1 MKKIKPIIFTLL
13 LLFSIIIF
21 PFLAYYLWLPT
32 GLKTQENLLTLIGL
46 CIAYFTLFATIGIAA
61 FIYYLQKKDIER
73 DEKRRTAQA
82 ASAILL
88 ELENAFRIC
97 FFMAEDPQNF
107 SSCKSIKDVFREN
120 SSELRKYLTTEE
132 FHHLTILVNAI
143 DSYINYDED
152 SQVLSP
158 FLRDWLQ
165 NLFLSHYRKYFS
177 LATDYLIL
185 FDRKTYQLINKLKGS
200 KNKYQDLNII
210 TDKNGVPL
218 FENTDGYLKVYS
230 GKECLLDG
238 KLGFD
243 ELNDEAIIIEGYG
256 KSDEYDG
263 YYKDGLFHGDGI
275 QFDQNHNPLNEGKW
289 EQGNLIT
296 GIERNWLIRITNG
309 KLFSKPN
316 CPEGSYNYT
325 NDFQYIALEQCEN
338 NLFPRLNVSIINI
351 TNFEISSF
359 YVVDKKVNNNTEEI
373 TNIRILT
380 EFLEEVNPE
389 LLGIILENQFL
400 PAP

>member
-1 MKKIKPIIFTLL
+1 MAPNRVEDARKPAYANWIVHCIFHLV
-13 LLFSIIIF
+13 
-21 PFLAYYLWLPT
+21 P
-32 GLKTQENLLTLIGL
+32 
-46 CIAYFTLFATIGIAA
+46 TIGIAA

-97 FFMAEDPQNF
+97 FFTAEDTQDF
-107 SSCKSIKDVFREN
+107 YSCKSIKDVFREN
-120 SSELRKYLTTEE
+120 SGELRKYLTTEE

-185 FDRKTYQLINKLKGS
+185 FDRKTYQLIDKLKGS
-200 KNKYQDLNII
+200 KDKYQDLNII

-296 GIERNWLIRITNG
+296 GIERNWLIMATSG
-309 KLFSKPN
+309 KLIFKPD
-316 CPEGSYNYT
+316 CPEDPYDST
-325 NDFQYIALEQCEN
+325 DDFQYSILEQYGSKPFYRF
-338 NLFPRLNVSIINI
+338 NLSLSNVMNDD
-351 TNFEISSF
+351 ISSF
-359 YVVDKKVNNNTEEI
+359 YVVDRKIDNDMEEP
-373 TNIRILT
+373 TNIRTLT
-380 EFLEEVNPE
+380 EFLKEVNPE
-389 LLGIILENQFL
+389 LLETL
-400 PAP
+400 

>member
-1 MKKIKPIIFTLL
+1 MKMKKFRSIIFTLL
-13 LLFSIIIF
+13 LLGIIIF
-21 PFLAYYLWLPT
+21 PFLAYYLWLPIE
-32 GLKTQENLLTLIGL
+32 LKTQENLLTLIGL

-97 FFMAEDPQNF
+97 FFTAEDTQDF
-107 SSCKSIKDVFREN
+107 YSCKSIKDVFREN
-120 SSELRKYLTTEE
+120 SGELRKYLTTEE

-218 FENTDGYLKVYS
+218 FENADGYLKVYS

-296 GIERNWLIRITNG
+296 GIERNWLIKTTSG
-309 KLFSKPN
+309 KLIFKPDCPEDPYDSTDDFGYSILEQYGSKPF
-316 CPEGSYNYT
+316 YR
-325 NDFQYIALEQCEN
+325 F
-338 NLFPRLNVSIINI
+338 NLSLSNI
-351 TNFEISSF
+351 MNHDISSF
-359 YVVDKKVNNNTEEI
+359 YVIDRKIDNNMEEL
-373 TNIRILT
+373 TNIRTLT
-380 EFLEEVNPE
+380 EFLKEVNPE
-389 LLGIILENQFL
+389 LLETL
-400 PAP
+400 

>member
-32 GLKTQENLLTLIGL
+32 GLKTQENLLTLVGL
-46 CIAYFTLFATIGIAA
+46 LLAYFTLFATIGIAA

-97 FFMAEDPQNF
+97 FFMTEDSQDF
-107 SSCKSIKDVFREN
+107 YSCKSIKDVFREN

-200 KNKYQDLNII
+200 KDKYQDLNII

-218 FENTDGYLKVYS
+218 FESTDGYLKVYS

-263 YYKDGLFHGDGI
+263 YYKDGLYHGDGI
-275 QFDQNHNPLNEGKW
+275 QFDKNHNPLNEGKW

-296 GIERNWLIRITNG
+296 GIERNWLIKTTSG
-309 KLFSKPN
+309 KLIFKPDCPEDPYDSTDDFGYSILEQYGSKPF
-316 CPEGSYNYT
+316 YR
-325 NDFQYIALEQCEN
+325 F
-338 NLFPRLNVSIINI
+338 NLSLSNI
-351 TNFEISSF
+351 MDHDISSF
-359 YVVDKKVNNNTEEI
+359 YVVDRKVDNNMEEL
-373 TNIRILT
+373 TNIRTLT

-389 LLGIILENQFL
+389 SLKTL
-400 PAP
+400 

>member
-1 MKKIKPIIFTLL
+1 M
-13 LLFSIIIF
+13 
-21 PFLAYYLWLPT
+21 
-32 GLKTQENLLTLIGL
+32 
-46 CIAYFTLFATIGIAA
+46 FATIGIAA

-97 FFMAEDPQNF
+97 FFMTEDSQDF
-107 SSCKSIKDVFREN
+107 YSCKSIKDVFREN

-132 FHHLTILVNAI
+132 FHHLMILVNAI

-185 FDRKTYQLINKLKGS
+185 FDRKTYQLINKLKDS
-200 KNKYQDLNII
+200 KDKYQDLNII

-218 FENTDGYLKVYS
+218 FENANGYLKVYS
-230 GKECLLDG
+230 GKECLLNG

-243 ELNDEAIIIEGYG
+243 ELKDEAIIIEGYG

-263 YYKDGLFHGDGI
+263 YYKDGLFHGNGI

-296 GIERNWLIRITNG
+296 GIERNWLIMTTSG
-309 KLFSKPN
+309 KLIFKPD
-316 CPEGSYNYT
+316 CPEDPYDPT
-325 NDFQYIALEQCEN
+325 DDFQYVPLEQYGN
-338 NLFPRLNVSIINI
+338 KPFSGFKLSLSNI
-351 TNFEISSF
+351 MDHDISSF
-359 YVVDKKVNNNTEEI
+359 YVVDRKVDNNMEEL
-373 TNIRILT
+373 TNIRTLT

-389 LLGIILENQFL
+389 SLKTL
-400 PAP
+400 

>member
-13 LLFSIIIF
+13 LFGTIIF
-21 PFLAYYLWLPT
+21 PFLAYYLWLPI
-32 GLKTQENLLTLIGL
+32 GLKTQENLLTLVGL

-97 FFMAEDPQNF
+97 FFRAEDTQDF
-107 SSCKSIKDVFREN
+107 YSCKSIKDVFREN

-158 FLRDWLQ
+158 FLRGWLQ

-218 FENTDGYLKVYS
+218 FENADGYLKVYS